1 MTRTPSPPARTPPG
15 PATTPARP
23 PRASA
28 ALDGFDAERDL
39 APSEARLS
47 DLQAL
52 VPGSPATDPTRQ
64 LQALAAARPVM
75 QLGGGKPGGN
85 PKGRGGRGGY
95 QPPKK
100 PPRRSDKGSWIN
112 EERRKQARKP
122 PKAAPPG
129 RRAPAAADPFARP
142 PAPGPQPRAAAQP
155 DLRRADPPERLQPDP
170 VAVPMPPMMVEVP
183 LDVPPDRDRGGAVA
197 IPMPP
202 MMEEV
207 PLDAPPPDRDRPGE
221 VMIDMAGMEAGGLD
235 PVGPGRGDAGPGFWA
250 RVGGQLFEGRTFTD
264 TANMLGGA
272 ASLGGGQVGASLG
285 IVAGAGV
292 LLTALAEYR
301 SALLADTG
309 TGRERREFGAMLG
322 ASGGDF
328 MSGAAAIMSGAFA
341 LYELTHGD
349 TIHANSSLHASAS
362 LAGMAAA
369 EAVNVLLQ
377 IDLIARATADNKP
390 WRSFVKPILSLL
402 QSLAKCI
409 GCVIAIS
416 LSMEDGL
423 GVMMAGAGF
432 GMLHGVVKLIMMCCE
447 ATEAA
452 DPLEPD
458 PA

>member
-1 MTRTPSPPARTPPG
+1 MTRTPPTPARTPPG
-15 PATTPARP
+15 PATTTARSQRFPA
-23 PRASA
+23 AS
-28 ALDGFDAERDL
+28 DGIAAEREL
-39 APSEARLS
+39 APSEARVS

-52 VPGSPATDPTRQ
+52 VPGSVVTDPIRQ
-64 LQALAAARPVM
+64 LQALSAARKVM
-75 QLGGGKPGGN
+75 QLGNGRPGGN
-85 PKGRGGRGGY
+85 PKGRGGRGGF

-100 PPRRSDKGSWIN
+100 PPRKSDKGSWVN
-112 EERRKQARKP
+112 AERRKQARNA
-122 PKAAPPG
+122 PKATPRG
-129 RRAPAAADPFARP
+129 RRAPAGADPFARP

-155 DLRRADPPERLQPDP
+155 DLRRADPPERPQPGH
-170 VAVPMPPMMVEVP
+170 VAV
-183 LDVPPDRDRGGAVA
+183 
-197 IPMPP
+197 PMPP

-221 VMIDMAGMEAGGLD
+221 VMIDMAAVEAGGLD
-235 PVGPGRGDAGPGFWA
+235 PVGLGDGDADPRFWA

-272 ASLGGGQVGASLG
+272 ASLGGGQVGAILG
-285 IVAGAGV
+285 IVAGGGV
-292 LLTALAEYR
+292 LLTAIAEYR
-301 SALLADTG
+301 SALLAETG
-309 TGRERREFGAMLG
+309 TGRERRDAAAMLG
-322 ASGGDF
+322 ASSGDF
-328 MSGAAAIMSGAFA
+328 VSGAAAICSGAFA
-341 LYELTHGD
+341 LHEFTQGD
-349 TIHANSSLHASAS
+349 TAQADSSLLASAS

-369 EAVNVLLQ
+369 EAVNILLQ

-423 GVMMAGAGF
+423 GMMMAGAGF

-452 DPLEPD
+452 DPEPRGPD
-458 PA
+458 LV